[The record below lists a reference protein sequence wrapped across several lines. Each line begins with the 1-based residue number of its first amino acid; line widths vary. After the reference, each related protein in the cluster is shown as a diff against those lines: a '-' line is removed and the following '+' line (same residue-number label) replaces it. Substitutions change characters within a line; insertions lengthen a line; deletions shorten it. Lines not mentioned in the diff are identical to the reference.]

1 MPLTWTIVALAA
13 LATGATGSL
22 AAQSDRAT
30 LIARIDS
37 LANVPIARR
46 QAAGL
51 SLAVVRGHDTL
62 LLKGYGK
69 ADLELDTPTPD
80 RAVYEIGSVTK
91 QFTSAAILQL
101 VERGRIALDDELIK
115 YLPSYP
121 TQGHTIT
128 IRRLMDHTSG
138 IKGYTELPAFWSM
151 AARKLP
157 RDTLVAL
164 FAKEP
169 FDFAPGDAM
178 VYNNSAYFLLG
189 LVIEKVSGRP
199 YAEYVKDSLF
209 TRAGMPDS
217 RYCSESVIMPRKVH
231 GYDYGPAGLQ
241 KAAPI
246 DHTWPFSAGSLCS
259 TAGDL
264 LAWTGALHGGRI
276 LGPEAYRE
284 LVTPGAL
291 NDGTR
296 LRYAK
301 GLALSEIAGHR
312 AISHGGGIFGFT
324 SFVTWLPDDSLTVVA
339 LLNSAGPAAPDD
351 LVEAIVALLVG
362 RKQPEP
368 VPYAGD
374 LAQLAGVYQ
383 GVGRGQADTV
393 TFAVAEGALTI
404 RRRTDAAQPLI
415 HIGNGVFSRGSA
427 RYTFLRRDGKV
438 TGVRTDL
445 VAVNAVLAR
454 Q

>member
-1 MPLTWTIVALAA
+1 
-13 LATGATGSL
+13 
-22 AAQSDRAT
+22 
-30 LIARIDS
+30 
-37 LANVPIARR
+37 
-46 QAAGL
+46 
-51 SLAVVRGHDTL
+51 
-62 LLKGYGK
+62 
-69 ADLELDTPTPD
+69 
-80 RAVYEIGSVTK
+80 
-91 QFTSAAILQL
+91 
-101 VERGRIALDDELIK
+101 
-115 YLPSYP
+115 
-121 TQGHTIT
+121 
-128 IRRLMDHTSG
+128 
-138 IKGYTELPAFWSM
+138 
-151 AARKLP
+151 
-157 RDTLVAL
+157 VAL

-209 TRAGMPDS
+209 ASAGMPDS
-217 RYCSESVIMPRKVH
+217 RYCSESALFPRKVH
-231 GYDYGPAGLQ
+231 GYDFGTLGLQ

-324 SFVTWLPDDSLTVVA
+324 SFVAWLPDDSLTVVA
-339 LLNSAGPAAPDD
+339 LLNSAGPAAPDE
-351 LVEAIVALLVG
+351 LVESIVALLVG
-362 RKQPEP
+362 RKEPEA
-368 VPYAGD
+368 VPYTGD
-374 LAQLAGVYQ
+374 LAELVGVYK
-383 GVGRGQADTV
+383 GIGRGRADTV
-393 TFAVAEGALTI
+393 TFAVASGALSI
-404 RRRTDAAQPLI
+404 RRGSAAAEPLV
-415 HIGNGVFSRGSA
+415 HLGNGVFARRSA